1 MILLGIDGGA
11 TNTRAVLSSETGII
25 VGQGIAGPSNY
36 DNVGIETASNNISR
50 AVHQAW
56 THAGLPVAP
65 ADGVF
70 FGMAGVVSEGDR
82 NVIRNIATQCDIAP
96 VRQIGI
102 DHDIRIALAGGL
114 AGNEG
119 LVLIAGTGSSCYGRR
134 IDGSNHRTGWG
145 YLLDDLGSGYFLGL
159 QAMIATIQQADGRG
173 DPTLLNEYMQERLG
187 YKHIDDIM
195 RILYHQHLSVTEI
208 ASLAPLV
215 LETAQAGD
223 AVALNIVKRGAEE
236 LSRMVE
242 AVARKLRFDSC
253 VCQIT
258 FAGGLTQSSFYR
270 QHIEMAIKRRVRESI
285 VRQPE
290 LPPILGAVLLA
301 MEIAH
306 IPRTE
311 QILSNLKTG
320 ERKLRSIEAPLQ
332 C

>member
-1 MILLGIDGGA
+1 MIFLGIDGGA

-36 DNVGIETASNNISR
+36 DNVGVEIASNNILS
-50 AVHQAW
+50 AVERAW
-56 THAGLPVAP
+56 TQAGLPVAP
-65 ADGVF
+65 ADGAF
-70 FGMAGVVSEGDR
+70 FGMAGVVSEEDR
-82 NVIRNIATQCDIAP
+82 NVIRNIAIQCNIAP
-96 VRQIGI
+96 VTQIGI

-114 AGNEG
+114 AGDEG

-134 IDGSNHRTGWG
+134 IDGSHHRTGWG
-145 YLLDDLGSGYFLGL
+145 YVLDDLGSGYFLGL

-173 DPTLLNEYMQERLG
+173 APTLLNEYIQERLG

-208 ASLAPLV
+208 ASLAPIV

-242 AVARKLRFDSC
+242 AVARNLRFDNC

-258 FAGGLTQSSFYR
+258 FAGGLTRSSYYI
-270 QHIEMAIKRRVRESI
+270 QHIETAIKRRVRGSI
-285 VRQPE
+285 LRQPE
-290 LPPILGAVLLA
+290 LPPVLGAVLLA
-301 MEIAH
+301 METAH
-306 IPRTE
+306 IPLTE
-311 QILSNLKTG
+311 QVLANLKIE